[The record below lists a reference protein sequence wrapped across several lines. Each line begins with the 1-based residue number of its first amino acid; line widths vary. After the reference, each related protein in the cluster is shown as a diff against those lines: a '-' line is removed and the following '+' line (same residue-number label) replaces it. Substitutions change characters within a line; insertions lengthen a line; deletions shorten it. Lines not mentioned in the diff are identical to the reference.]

1 MPHQSMVHHQMTYL
15 HLSHSDRV
23 MAAKPNPIMFQCGE
37 ISSPCLENV
46 PNPTYLNTEKF
57 STVEIEA
64 AIKEWVLIMLSRPQ
78 YYDAMFQPNLI
89 MFHSRQ
95 FVHLVWRVYQT
106 LTI

>member
-15 HLSHSDRV
+15 HLTQVIGDSSQ
-23 MAAKPNPIMFQCGE
+23 PNLIMFQRGE

-46 PNPTYLNTEKF
+46 PNPTYLNTENF

-78 YYDAMFQPNLI
+78 YYDSMFQSNLI